1 MGKKEDKRLPRLRHM
16 VRSRTWVTI
25 GGSGLA
31 TLLLVVAVYFQQ
43 RAVLIESHLLAQDR
57 LLQEVEGTF
66 RQLMGRQL
74 RTGQVMA
81 HVVRNSG
88 EGSAQRQ
95 RAWSLLATDSAFGH
109 LALVGKAKA
118 RLLWGRGD
126 HQPWLGRQF
135 FPDGSTMKVSDL
147 EAPPAG
153 RDSSWDAGLSVRVP
167 DVESGA
173 DLELAA
179 TGSSLARTVEPFLV
193 NRGVSLAVVNGDGT
207 WFPMYDRD
215 SGVREPRLFR
225 ELSKGVFSTL
235 QGDPR
240 GILWRGQ
247 QPDDPVP
254 PGTLVHART
263 IGVWGGVRWILVL
276 HVPRREIT
284 APLIA
289 QFGRTGA
296 LLSILG
302 AMWLGL
308 TWMMV
313 RRDFRLAR
321 LEADLEYLR
330 ELRRK
335 DEQLLQAE
343 KLATVGVLVSGLA
356 HEIGTPL
363 GVVAMRLQL
372 MRRRTAQD
380 GEDRKTLDVALGQLD
395 RVTGL
400 IRQLLDFARSK
411 PAPEQAVDLASIAR
425 TVADLVEPLAKKRMA
440 RFSLECPPDLKN
452 VSGTPDG
459 IQQIILNL
467 VMNALQAIDDGGQV
481 VVRIVSDEA
490 WATLVVEDDGPGIPE
505 DRRAAIFDP
514 FYTTKRQGEG
524 SGLGLTVVLG
534 LVRRMGAEMA
544 VNQSELGGA
553 RFAIRFRLLAEV
565 PSPEGVD
572 VPVDGA

>member
-1 MGKKEDKRLPRLRHM
+1 MGKTEDKRLPRLRHM
-16 VRSRTWVTI
+16 VRSRTWATI

-57 LLQEVEGTF
+57 LLQEIEGTF
-66 RQLMGRQL
+66 RQTMGRQM

-88 EGSAQRQ
+88 EASAQRQ
-95 RAWSLLATDSAFGH
+95 RAWSILATDSAFGH
-109 LALVGKAKA
+109 LAVVGKAKA

-126 HQPWLGRQF
+126 HQPWLGREF
-135 FPDGSTMKVSDL
+135 FPDGAIVQVSDL

-153 RDSSWDAGLSVRVP
+153 RDSSWDAGLSVRIP
-167 DVESGA
+167 GVEAGA

-179 TGSSLARTVEPFLV
+179 TGSSLARTIEPFLV
-193 NRGVSLAVVNGDGT
+193 NRGVSFALVNGEGT

-215 SGVREPRLFR
+215 SGVREPRRFR
-225 ELSKGVFSTL
+225 ELSDGVFSTL

-247 QPDDPVP
+247 HPDDPVP

-263 IGVWGGVRWILVL
+263 VGVWGGVKWILVL

-302 AMWLGL
+302 AMWLAL

-372 MRRRTAQD
+372 MRRRTAED
-380 GEDRKTLDVALGQLD
+380 GEDRKTLDVALSQLD

-411 PAPEQAVDLASIAR
+411 PAPEQAVDLAATAR
-425 TVADLVEPLAKKRMA
+425 TVADLVEPLARKRMA
-440 RFSLECPPDLKN
+440 KFSLDFPPALEN

-459 IQQIILNL
+459 VQQIILNL
-467 VMNALQAIDDGGQV
+467 VMNALQAISDGGQV
-481 VVRIVSDEA
+481 LVRIVSEEA
-490 WATLVVEDDGPGIPE
+490 SVVLVVEDDGPGIPE

-514 FYTTKRQGEG
+514 FYTTKKQGDG

-534 LVRRMGAEMA
+534 LVRRMGAEMT
-544 VNQSELGGA
+544 VNQSDLGGA
-553 RFAIRFRLLAEV
+553 RFSIRFRVLQEQGTV
-565 PSPEGVD
+565 ERPD
-572 VPVDGA
+572 VSAAGT

>member
-1 MGKKEDKRLPRLRHM
+1 M

-25 GGSGLA
+25 AGSGLA

-57 LLQEVEGTF
+57 LLQEIEGTF
-66 RQLMGRQL
+66 RQLMGRQM

-95 RAWSLLATDSAFGH
+95 RAWSILATDSAFGH
-109 LALVGKAKA
+109 LALVGKSKA

-126 HQPWLGRQF
+126 HQPWLGREF
-135 FPDGSTMKVSDL
+135 FPDAANMEVSDL

-153 RDSSWDAGLSVRVP
+153 RDSSWDAGLSVRIP
-167 DVESGA
+167 QVEPGS

-193 NRGVSLAVVNGDGT
+193 NRGVSLALVNSQGM

-215 SGVREPRLFR
+215 SGLQAPRRFR
-225 ELSKGVFSTL
+225 ELSDGVFRVL

-263 IGVWGGVRWILVL
+263 IAVWGGVKWIMVL

-296 LLSILG
+296 LLSILA
-302 AMWLGL
+302 AMWLAL

-380 GEDRKTLDVALGQLD
+380 GEDRKTLDVALSQLD

-400 IRQLLDFARSK
+400 IRHLLDFARSK
-411 PAPEQAVDLASIAR
+411 PAPEQAVDLVAIAGS
-425 TVADLVEPLAKKRMA
+425 VSDLVEPLARKRSAML
-440 RFSLECPPDLKN
+440 SVENPQGVPK

-459 IQQIILNL
+459 VQQIILNL
-467 VMNALQAIDDGGQV
+467 VMNALQAIDDGGKV
-481 VVRIVSDEA
+481 VVGILPEGA
-490 WATLVVEDDGPGIPE
+490 WVKLLVEDDGPGIPE

-514 FYTTKRQGEG
+514 FYTTKKQGEG

-534 LVRRMGAEMA
+534 LVRRMGAELA

-553 RFAIRFRLLAEV
+553 RFAVRFRVHGDPAVADKTE
-565 PSPEGVD
+565 PAAAP
-572 VPVDGA
+572 